1 MSLYNKIIDL
11 QKLQKSWKQ
20 VYKNKPGEGID
31 GVSCEEFEDEKNIFL
46 KELWTELSEHTY
58 ECHPVRLVPIY
69 KGEKVRYISMYTM
82 RDKVVQN
89 SLAKELSLIY
99 ENDLRKCC
107 YAYRSGK
114 SAMHAAQEIQKRIL
128 EMRTGAVLKADI
140 HAFFDCIS
148 HKKLEYKLKERIRE
162 ADVLELLF
170 KIITTPSIGKDGKAI
185 EKKLGIYQGATV
197 APILSNIYMM
207 EIDEKIE
214 DETDFYIRYSDDI
227 LLLFGDIN
235 TAKNYKKKLEMYIE
249 SLGLELNQEKTKI
262 VTFEEGFEFLG
273 YAFDNH
279 GMSIPEKAEV
289 QLEEKLEALWL
300 NKDVSSFEER
310 LKKGIEIIG
319 GWEQYFRSERK
330 IHSILEYTI
339 WIYQMEK
346 KPNFNIDEALN
357 NREGLKNCY
366 KDVMLFLASIW
377 EKYGQDGEV
386 LKEYEQFYD
395 LDELDSRRNFEKNE
409 SELKQLMELYKK
421 FVISESDD
429 VKMELIQVYTD
440 LKMYQKAERIMNL
453 FATKIHR
460 KKREKYIQYSEEA
473 EIVLSET
480 EIGKYMELF
489 VGREDLYAVDGFNN
503 NHRRHMEEVLS
514 PLLSDIV
521 KKHIGGRETIGTYI
535 QRSNGTVK
543 YMVIDLDVSKGILLQ
558 GVSTECMHEYLK
570 ECGEIAA
577 EILKELD
584 HMGLTGYLEQSGYRG
599 YHIWIF
605 FSEWIPVRYA
615 NFLSDVIEKRK
626 SQLWRGGKIQVEYF
640 PNKTRIR
647 NDKKGQ
653 VIKLPW
659 GIHPK
664 TGQRSF
670 FLDYDFQKISPQVA
684 LLEDVARYSL
694 NTIKKVVAAN
704 HNAENFDNEKKY
716 TEVDK
721 NLEEFEIVS
730 DAVLAVMNSCNLI
743 RFLCQKARRIHYL
756 NHCERLSVLYVF
768 GHMGDDGKEFIH
780 KIMSFTLNYSYQIT
794 QKFILRCPEKP
805 VSCLKLREQYKQIS
819 AEVGC
824 SCGFRR
830 TKNCYPS
837 PVLHALKNSEDNNQI
852 TMPVSKTIPT
862 DKQKVI
868 KNEINAVSRAQE
880 LAEKMMEIRK
890 QKRNLDKIIEKYE
903 RELSEIFDDC
913 QTDSMEIKMGLL
925 VRNKKEDKTEWVI
938 QI

>member
-31 GVSCEEFEDEKNIFL
+31 GISCEEFEDEKNIFL

-99 ENDLRKCC
+99 ENGLRKCC

-114 SAMHAAQEIQKRIL
+114 SAMHAAQEIQKKIL
-128 EMRTGAVLKADI
+128 EMRTGVALKADI

-148 HKKLEYKLKERIRE
+148 HRKLEHKLKEQIRE
-162 ADVLELLF
+162 KDVLELLF
-170 KIITTPSIGKDGKAI
+170 KIITTPSIGKDGKTI
-185 EKKLGIYQGATV
+185 EKKIGIYQGATV

-207 EIDEKIE
+207 EVDEKIE
-214 DETDFYIRYSDDI
+214 NETDFYIRYSDDI
-227 LLLFGDIN
+227 LLLFEDIS
-235 TAKNYKKKLEMYIE
+235 TAKDYKKKLEIYIE

-273 YAFDNH
+273 YAFDSH
-279 GMSIPEKAEV
+279 GMSIPEKAEM
-289 QLEEKLEALWL
+289 QLEERLEALWL
-300 NKDVSSFEER
+300 NQDIPSFEER
-310 LKKGIEIIG
+310 LKKGTEIIG
-319 GWEQYFRSERK
+319 GWEQYFRTERK

-339 WIYQMEK
+339 WIHQMEK
-346 KPNFNIDEALN
+346 KSNFNIKEALN

-366 KDVMLFLASIW
+366 KDVMLFLVSIW
-377 EKYGQDGEV
+377 KKYGENDEA

-395 LDELDSRRNFEKNE
+395 LDELDSRRNFEKNA
-409 SELKQLMELYKK
+409 SELKQLLNLYSR
-421 FVISESDD
+421 FVINESHDI
-429 VKMELIQVYTD
+429 KMELIQLYTD
-440 LKMYQKAERIMNL
+440 LKMYQKAEHIMNS
-453 FATKIHR
+453 FAVKTR
-460 KKREKYIQYSEEA
+460 QKKREKYIQCSEEEVA
-473 EIVLSET
+473 LGEKEIV
-480 EIGKYMELF
+480 KYMELF
-489 VGREDLYAVDGFNN
+489 VGREDLYAVDGFNDS
-503 NHRRHMEEVLS
+503 HRRHMEEVLS
-514 PLLSDIV
+514 PLISDVV
-521 KKHIGGRETIGTYI
+521 KRHIGGRETIGTYI

-543 YMVIDLDVSKGILLQ
+543 YMVLDLDISKGILLQ
-558 GVSTECMHEYLK
+558 GAGTECMQEYLK
-570 ECGEIAA
+570 ECGGIAA
-577 EILKELD
+577 EILKELN

-615 NFLSDVIEKRK
+615 NFLADVIEKRK
-626 SQLWRGGKIQVEYF
+626 SQLWRGGRIQVEYF

-670 FLDYDFQKISPQVA
+670 FLDCNLQKISPQITI
-684 LLEDVARYSL
+684 LEDVARYSL
-694 NTIKKVVAAN
+694 NTIKKVIAAN
-704 HNAENFDNEKKY
+704 HSAENFESEKNY

-721 NLEEFEIVS
+721 NLEDFEIVS
-730 DAVLAVMNSCNLI
+730 DSVLSVMNSCNLI

-756 NHCERLSVLYVF
+756 NHYERLSILYVF
-768 GHMGDDGKEFIH
+768 GHLGDDGKEFIH
-780 KIMSFTLNYSYQIT
+780 KIMSFTLNYSYQVT

-852 TMPVSKTIPT
+852 TMPVSKTIPV

-868 KNEINAVSRAQE
+868 KNEINAGSRAQE
-880 LAEKMMEIRK
+880 LAEKMMEVRK
-890 QKRNLDKIIEKYE
+890 QKRNLDKVIEKYE
-903 RELSEIFDDC
+903 RELSAIFDDC